1 MEVIDDE
8 AFSGCVNL
16 TMVQIPDSVKRVGE
30 NAFGS
35 CTGLISTRVPS
46 GLQEIGRG
54 VFAGC
59 DNLHRAIVPYPRKV
73 LNLELLHS
81 CRELTDMMVSEN
93 SHEHSA
99 KNGVLFNKEQTEL
112 VFYPMGKKEGAYLMP
127 EGVREIASQAF
138 CGCEHLKHVVFA
150 DSMEKIAPDAFV
162 NCPNLDEAT
171 RETLE
176 SFGCTVKTEEA

>member
-1 MEVIDDE
+1 
-8 AFSGCVNL
+8 
-16 TMVQIPDSVKRVGE
+16 
-30 NAFGS
+30 
-35 CTGLISTRVPS
+35 
-46 GLQEIGRG
+46 
-54 VFAGC
+54 
-59 DNLHRAIVPYPRKV
+59 
-73 LNLELLHS
+73 
-81 CRELTDMMVSEN
+81 MVSEN

-138 CGCEHLKHVVFA
+138 YGCEHLKHVVFA

-171 RETLE
+171 RKLWNP
-176 SFGCTVKTEEA
+176 SAARSRQKKRNGNGMCAVL

>member
-1 MEVIDDE
+1 M
-8 AFSGCVNL
+8 
-16 TMVQIPDSVKRVGE
+16 
-30 NAFGS
+30 
-35 CTGLISTRVPS
+35 
-46 GLQEIGRG
+46 
-54 VFAGC
+54 FAGC

-112 VFYPMGKKEGAYLMP
+112 VFYPWARKRRLPHAG
-127 EGVREIASQAF
+127 GVREIASQAF
-138 CGCEHLKHVVFA
+138 YGCEHLKHVVFA